1 MTSRLVVTLQ
11 DRDREALERVM
22 KEQGFLGLASAVRWS
37 IRRAAG
43 VGASVMPGEGG
54 GFEVPGPAD
63 PREVMGSLEA
73 IDELLKEG
81 VPERELD
88 RSESQEWRPG
98 RRKG

>member
-1 MTSRLVVTLQ
+1 
-11 DRDREALERVM
+11 
-22 KEQGFLGLASAVRWS
+22 
-37 IRRAAG
+37 
-43 VGASVMPGEGG
+43 MPGEGG